1 MNTATETPQEIS
13 DPLLACLLWVAKLKG
28 IPCSQTSLIAGIPLV
43 DGKLT
48 PELFIRS
55 AERVGLDA
63 KVVEKPLSQ
72 IPDIVFPVTLLLERN
87 AEEPGAV
94 VLVSSDAEEG
104 SITILEPSTGVEK
117 VVQLDALD
125 QDYLGYAIYT
135 RPIYKLD
142 EDIEETHLKQSKDNH
157 WFWSTIVSSWRIYRD
172 VLIASFLINLFAIA
186 NPLFVMNVYD
196 RVVPNNAIETLWA
209 LAFGVLIVFVF
220 DAVLKGLRAYFIE
233 VAGKKSDILLSS
245 FLLDSVLGAKYS
257 EKPISVGAFTS
268 QFRDFDQVRNFYTS
282 SSITAFVDLPFV
294 IIFLLLFYYIGG
306 SMVMIPLVAIV
317 IILAYSF
324 LMRRPIQNAIEQTY
338 AMSAQK
344 NALLVE
350 SMVGLETI
358 KTQGAEGFIQGAWE
372 QSVGHLSIWGQKMRL
387 MSASVGIFSGAITQI
402 TQIVIVIVGVYAIA
416 EREITMGALIASVI
430 LAGRVLTPISQAV
443 TLVMSYDQTKIA
455 LQALDS
461 IVNTE
466 QERNPK
472 KPFVKREELK
482 GEIQFKHVDFHY
494 PNEEH
499 NSLEGVTFTIKQGEK
514 VAILGRIGS
523 GKSTIQK
530 LLLNLY
536 KPSSGSI
543 LLDGIDIQQIDP
555 ADLRHHIA
563 YMPQD
568 ITLFSGTVKSN
579 IVYGCSHIADRE
591 VINASDISGVKQFI
605 DQHPLGFDRAVG
617 ERGQFLSGGQRQ
629 SVGLAR
635 TMLNKEATLY
645 LFDEPTSG
653 MDSATEAKVIE
664 KITEVISQKTV
675 LLVTHKASLLA
686 LVDRLLVIDNGRIIA
701 DGPKAAVLDALKQG
715 DLRAAP

>member
-1 MNTATETPQEIS
+1 LNTATETPQEIS